1 MAREVML
8 VELKLIA
15 PVMELA
21 PFTVKERDMFTVPP
35 LLIVNEEAL

>member
-1 MAREVML
+1 MAREVTL

-15 PVMELA
+15 PVMEVD
-21 PFTVKERDMFTVPP
+21 PFTVKARAMFIVPP